1 MDAIINFPNA
11 CLIAEKR
18 DGEFIARDRRAK
30 RATLPL
36 FLVLL
41 PFFLFLFFFF
51 RGIESIFVQ
60 ETMIQKTT

>member
-41 PFFLFLFFFF
+41 PFFLFLFF

>member
-41 PFFLFLFFFF
+41 PFFLFLFFF

>member
-1 MDAIINFPNA
+1 MDAIINFLNA

-18 DGEFIARDRRAK
+18 DCEFIARDRRAK

-41 PFFLFLFFFF
+41 PFFLFLFFH
-51 RGIESIFVQ
+51 GIESIFVQ